1 MTLASE
7 GSLISLNYVLSNKRI
22 FTGKGQMLPLTEPM
36 AAKILDRI
44 HGCRVLVVGD
54 MVVDE
59 HRLGQATRLSREAPV
74 SVIEQNEHLFMP
86 GGGANLAYNLHSL
99 GATVAVA
106 GIVGDDPSSC
116 RLHEMMTASNIQT
129 AGLIKDPSRATP
141 VKLRVWA
148 SGDRQDEHQQVA
160 RIDIVDRTPI
170 KEDYQQELLKYLAD
184 AVPTFDCIMISDYE
198 NGVVDDH
205 ILTQLIPLAAAN
217 GALIAADSHGLLS
230 RFSGIDAITPNQ
242 PEAEDELGDSL
253 SSDTDVLNRGL
264 VLQRK
269 LQCKHLLITLGA
281 RGMALVSDNYAP
293 VLIPARTANS
303 VADTTGAGDTVAA
316 TFVLALLTD
325 AKPLHAAQLAN
336 IAGSIVVTKLGA
348 ATVSRDEI
356 LSLLKNGSAT

>member
-1 MTLASE
+1 
-7 GSLISLNYVLSNKRI
+7 
-22 FTGKGQMLPLTEPM
+22 MLPITEPI
-36 AAKILDRI
+36 ATEILNRI
-44 HGCRVLVVGD
+44 RGRRVLVVGD

-106 GIVGDDPSSC
+106 GVVGDDHSSS
-116 RLHEMMTASNIQT
+116 RLHNMMTSSNIQT
-129 AGLIKDPSRATP
+129 AGLIRDPNRATP
-141 VKLRVWA
+141 LKLRVWA

-160 RIDIVDRTPI
+160 RIDIVDRSPI
-170 KEDYQQELLKYLAD
+170 KEAYQQKLMTYLTD

-198 NGVVDDH
+198 NGVVEDRV
-205 ILTQLIPLAAAN
+205 LTQLIPLARAN
-217 GALIAADSHGLLS
+217 GALIAADSHGFLS

-242 PEAEDELGDSL
+242 PEAEEEFGGSL
-253 SSDTDVLNRGL
+253 SADTDVLNRGL
-264 VLQRK
+264 LLKRK

-281 RGMALVSDNYAP
+281 RGMALVSDDCDP
-293 VLIPARTANS
+293 VLIPARTPNS

-316 TFVLALLTD
+316 TFVLALLAD
-325 AKPLHAAQLAN
+325 AQPIHAAQLAN

-348 ATVSRDEI
+348 ATASHDEI
-356 LSLLKNGSAT
+356 LALLKNGSAT